1 MKSTIWKPVFKN
13 KKLRPMRTKTWTPRG
28 LFVWEK
34 PGGDG
39 LSATGLR
46 GFYFLMAATA
56 FMAASSRFS
65 AAVMGRPLSVR
76 ILLASWTL
84 VPGRHRKTLLQQ
96 ATTQMTKTGLTR
108 LNPICHLHR
117 CKTTLCE
124 RQRVPLEESLHMM
137 TDGRSYGWMVA
148 NSTAD
153 PKAAFT
159 VNNVSQARGEFSCVC
174 APPSWSEVRGSRCW
188 MIRWRPCAG
197 RPATNQRE
205 RERDSRRHS
214 PQLGGS
220 TPWAGCLPALHMVQ
234 PNTSLK
240 CLSQHRAG
248 GARKLRR
255 SGRQWREREWIKGS
269 NGVKGQKPAV
279 YVALSDFTHEDV
291 MAKKRPLTES
301 VWSGF

>member
-1 MKSTIWKPVFKN
+1 MKSPIWKPVFKN
-13 KKLRPMRTKTWTPRG
+13 KKLRPMRTKAWTPRG
-28 LFVWEK
+28 LYEWEK
-34 PGGDG
+34 AGGDG

-46 GFYFLMAATA
+46 VFYFLMAATA

-96 ATTQMTKTGLTR
+96 ATTKMTKTGLTR
-108 LNPICHLHR
+108 LNPICHLHQ

-174 APPSWSEVRGSRCW
+174 SSWLKRGQ
-188 MIRWRPCAG
+188 G
-197 RPATNQRE
+197 
-205 RERDSRRHS
+205 
-214 PQLGGS
+214 
-220 TPWAGCLPALHMVQ
+220 
-234 PNTSLK
+234 
-240 CLSQHRAG
+240 
-248 GARKLRR
+248 
-255 SGRQWREREWIKGS
+255 
-269 NGVKGQKPAV
+269 
-279 YVALSDFTHEDV
+279 
-291 MAKKRPLTES
+291 
-301 VWSGF
+301 